1 MSPARLPAAAEAAP
15 LLGRLGVADQDAAE
29 LLAAWPSPD
38 RSPEAWSLLERCH
51 RRLVGDL
58 GRTAPP
64 EPWPRLPGSFGALGR
79 LFYAYVLLAAVPDVR
94 RWHRRHGIP
103 DEVSWATLADLGRQL
118 GLHRRMHGEAGLEVP
133 TWLWSHFTGALYQ
146 LGRLQFCR
154 SRVPWEPA
162 VLERLGA
169 GPRHGEPALDLH
181 IPEAG
186 PLAPA
191 ECDRSL
197 RWAREFF
204 PRHFPDER
212 YRIVICTSWLLD
224 EQLAGYLRPDS
235 NIVRFQRRFRL
246 LPGSVA
252 EGDDDV
258 VMFVFRRA
266 APSLDELPQRTS
278 LERAVVGHLRAGRH
292 WQIRAGWLEL

>member
-1 MSPARLPAAAEAAP
+1 MSLALPAAADAAP

-29 LLAAWPSPD
+29 LIGAWPSPE
-38 RSPEAWSLLERCH
+38 RTPEAWSLLERCH
-51 RRLVGDL
+51 RRLVGGL
-58 GRTAPP
+58 GRTAVPAD
-64 EPWPRLPGSFGALGR
+64 PWPRLPASFGALGR
-79 LFYAYVLLAAVPDVR
+79 LFHAYVLLAAVPDVR

-118 GLHRRMHGEAGLEVP
+118 GLHRRMHGTAGLAAP

-162 VLERLGA
+162 VLERLEG

-186 PLAPA
+186 PLTPA
-191 ECDRSL
+191 EVDRSL

-212 YRIVICTSWLLD
+212 YRVVICTSWLLD
-224 EQLAGYLRPDS
+224 DQLAGYLAPES
-235 NIVRFQRRFRL
+235 NIMRFQRRFRL

-252 EGDDDV
+252 DGDDDV
-258 VMFVFRRA
+258 VMFVFRRG
-266 APSLDELPQRTS
+266 APVLDELPQRTS

-292 WQIRAGWLEL
+292 WRIRAGWLEL